1 MKADT
6 LRMKATPFE
15 YRFRFALH
23 AVIYALGFTA
33 PWNFWLHLDSSGMQA
48 HVWEY
53 LASKLGHGTLAWFE
67 LLLIV
72 GIVLAALGA
81 FLRTWG
87 AAYLGAGI
95 VQSQSMH
102 GNAVLA
108 DGPYRRT
115 RNPLY
120 LGTFLHT
127 LALALIMPPSGA
139 IFSIVLI
146 GFFQL
151 RLIFAEE
158 PFLAARLGQAYI
170 DYCKRVPRLLPS
182 LTPRVPPSGA
192 KPRWMQAVLGESYMI
207 GVALCFAIFG
217 WRYNGFLLVKCVI
230 ISLGASLII
239 RAAMPAS
246 KQPS

>member
-1 MKADT
+1 MKVDVP
-6 LRMKATPFE
+6 RMKATPFE

-23 AVIYALGFTA
+23 AIIYALGFTA

-53 LASKLGHGTLAWFE
+53 LASRLGHGTLAWFE
-67 LLLIV
+67 LLLVV

-87 AAYLGAGI
+87 AAYLGSGI
-95 VQSQSMH
+95 VQSHSMH
-102 GNAVLA
+102 GNAVLG
-108 DGPYRRT
+108 DGPFRRT

-120 LGTFLHT
+120 LGTLLHT

-139 IFSIVLI
+139 IFTIVLI
-146 GFFQL
+146 GLLQL

-158 PFLAARLGQAYI
+158 PFLAARIGQPYI
-170 DYCKRVPRLLPS
+170 DYCNRVPRLFPS

-192 KPRWMQAVLGESYMI
+192 KPRWLQAVLGESYMI
-207 GVALCFAIFG
+207 GVAACFAIFG

-230 ISLGASLII
+230 IALGVSLLI
-239 RAAMPAS
+239 RAAMPQS
-246 KQPS
+246 KQAT